1 MSEQVWTVVVAGG
14 AGTRFGSH
22 KQFEALGGRSLVAW
36 ALSAARS
43 VSDGVV
49 LVVPA
54 GVLEAGT
61 GMLDAGTDVPDAGT
75 DGPDGHR
82 AGVDGGADVVVCGG
96 ATRAESVRAGLAAVP
111 ASAGVVVVHDAARP
125 LATPALFR
133 AVVEAVRRPGGP
145 AGAVPG
151 VPVHDTVKRVAGG
164 LVAATVDRQD
174 LVAVQTPQAFRA
186 DVLRRAHAG
195 GGDATDDAGL
205 VEALGLDVAI
215 VPGDP
220 RNRKVTTPED
230 LVVAGALL
238 ARRDD
243 DAVPGAGPGPGGGAG
258 LGVVADG
265 ADPEIVAGRAGLGVV
280 ADGADPEIVAGPAG
294 ASAGSE
300 CRR

>member
-22 KQFEALGGRSLVAW
+22 KQFAALGGRSLVAW

-54 GVLEAGT
+54 GVPEAGT
-61 GMLDAGTDVPDAGT
+61 GVLDAGTGAL
-75 DGPDGHR
+75 DGHR
-82 AGVDGGADVVVCGG
+82 AGVDGGADVVVYGG
-96 ATRAESVRAGLAAVP
+96 ATRAESVRSGLAAVP

-133 AVVEAVRRPGGP
+133 AVVDAVQRPGGP

-151 VPVHDTVKRVAGG
+151 VPVPDTVKQVAGG
-164 LVAATVDRQD
+164 LVAATVDRRD

-186 DVLRRAHAG
+186 DALRRAHAG

-230 LVVAGALL
+230 LVVAAALL

-243 DAVPGAGPGPGGGAG
+243 DAVPAAGAGSGVVAGGAG
-258 LGVVADG
+258 SGV
-265 ADPEIVAGRAGLGVV
+265 
-280 ADGADPEIVAGPAG
+280 VAGPAG
-294 ASAGSE
+294 TSAGSGS
-300 CRR
+300 RR